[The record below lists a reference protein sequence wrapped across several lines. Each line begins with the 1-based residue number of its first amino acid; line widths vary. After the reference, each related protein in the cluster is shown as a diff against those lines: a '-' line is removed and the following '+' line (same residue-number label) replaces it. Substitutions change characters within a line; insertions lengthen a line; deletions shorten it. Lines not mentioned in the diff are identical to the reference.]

1 MWWEANEDLAL
12 VELVHSLKDVLV
24 RDLERNRTN
33 WRDMEIDDSKT
44 GRLGVGDIKRR
55 QEWRFQGFDC
65 LGVVL
70 TGMGRS

>member
-1 MWWEANEDLAL
+1 M
-12 VELVHSLKDVLV
+12 ELVHSLEDVLV

-33 WRDMEIDDSKT
+33 WRDTEIDDSKT

-55 QEWRFQGFDC
+55 QGWRFQGFDC

-70 TGMGRS
+70 ADMGRS